1 LKGKEI
7 KLFMVLPDQ
16 FIQRMKKILGNNY
29 NQFLESFNY
38 EPKTSIRI
46 NPEKYAGRP
55 NLVPVDYCTTGYY
68 LPERPIFTIDPFL
81 HSGVYYVQEASSMF
95 LEQAIKQTEST
106 EPRRILDLCASP
118 GGKSTHLASL
128 ISADSL
134 LVSNEVIRQRAQIL
148 SENLKKWGNANV
160 IVTNNDPKD
169 FSRLEGFFDVMV
181 IDAPCSGEGL
191 FRRDERAVAEW
202 SVANTELCSQ
212 RQQRILA
219 DAWPTLKNGGILIY
233 STCTFNPGEN
243 EENIK
248 WLKEFASVESVPLN
262 IDDCWGITKTDADGI
277 PCYRFY
283 PHKVSGEGLFMT
295 VLRKKGDSKSFSV
308 KRNKDNQLLASKSE
322 KESAQILVN
331 RENIEILRFENSL
344 LAFPINLLPDLF
356 QIKNN
361 LRIIH
366 AGIKIGELK
375 GNDLLPAHELA
386 LSPILDTNAFPN
398 IDLSIKD
405 ALTFLKRDDILPVS
419 QDKGWHLLS
428 YRKIPIGW
436 AKNLG
441 NRYNSAFPKEWRIR
455 MSISEFQGERLENE
469 MAKFPL

>member
-1 LKGKEI
+1 
-7 KLFMVLPDQ
+7 MVLPDQ
-16 FIQRMKKILGNNY
+16 FIERMKAILGNDY
-29 NQFLESFNY
+29 DQFLESYNK

-46 NPEKYAGRP
+46 NPEKYIGKP
-55 NLVPVDYCTTGYY
+55 KLVPVDYCITGYY

-95 LEQAIKQTEST
+95 LEQTINQTKT
-106 EPRRILDLCASP
+106 NEPLKILDLCASP
-118 GGKSTHLASL
+118 GGKSTHLSSL
-128 ISADSL
+128 ISADRL
-134 LVSNEVIRQRAQIL
+134 VVSNEVIRQRAQIL

-169 FSRLEGFFDVMV
+169 FSRLEGFFDVLV
-181 IDAPCSGEGL
+181 VDAPCSGEGL
-191 FRRDERAVAEW
+191 FRRDERAIVEW
-202 SVANTELCSQ
+202 SVSNTQLCSQ
-212 RQQRILA
+212 RQQRIVA
-219 DAWPTLKNGGILIY
+219 DAWPSLKDGGILIY

-262 IDDCWGITKTDADGI
+262 VDDCWGITKTDADGI

-283 PHKVSGEGLFMT
+283 PHQANGEGFFIT
-295 VLRKKGDSKSFSV
+295 VLRKNGDNRPLSIK
-308 KRNKDNQLLASKSE
+308 KNKENLLAASKSE
-322 KESAQILVN
+322 REAAKKLVN
-331 RENIEILRFENSL
+331 KENIEILRFENSL
-344 LAFPINLLPDLF
+344 LGFPANLLPDLL

-366 AGIKIGELK
+366 AGIKIAELK

-386 LSPILDTNAFPN
+386 LSPILNTNAFPN
-398 IDLSIKD
+398 IDLTIKE
-405 ALTFLKRDDILPVS
+405 ALTFLKRDDIVPVS

-428 YRKIPIGW
+428 YRKIPLGW

-455 MSISEFQGERLENE
+455 MPISEFQGERLENE

>member
-16 FIQRMKKILGNNY
+16 FVKRMKKILGNDY
-29 NQFLESFNY
+29 DKFLESFNN
-38 EPKTSIRI
+38 EPKTSIRV
-46 NPEKYAGRP
+46 NPEKYIGKP
-55 NLVPVDYCTTGYY
+55 ELIPVAYCDNGYF

-95 LEQAIKQTEST
+95 IEQAIIQSITDYPQK
-106 EPRRILDLCASP
+106 ILDLCASP

-128 ISADSL
+128 ISNDSL

-169 FSRLEGFFDVMV
+169 FSRLGGFFDVIV
-181 IDAPCSGEGL
+181 VDAPCSGEGL
-191 FRRDERAVAEW
+191 FRRDERAVSEW
-202 SVANTELCSQ
+202 SVSNTELCSQ

-219 DAWPTLKNGGILIY
+219 DVWPSLKDGGVLIY
-233 STCTFNPGEN
+233 STCTFNPGED
-243 EENIK
+243 EDNIK
-248 WLKEFASVESVPLN
+248 WLREFASVEPVSLN
-262 IDDCWGITKTDADGI
+262 LDDRWGITITDADGL
-277 PCYRFY
+277 PCYKFY
-283 PHKVSGEGLFMT
+283 PHKVGGEGFFIT
-295 VLRKKGDSKSFSV
+295 VLRKKDDSKSLSV
-308 KRNKDNQLLASKSE
+308 KKSKDNQLLASKSE
-322 KESAQILVN
+322 RMSANKLIK
-331 RENIEILRFENSL
+331 REDLEILRFENSL
-344 LAFPINLLPDLF
+344 LAFPMSLLPELI

-375 GNDLLPAHELA
+375 QNDLIPAHELA
-386 LSPILDTNAFPN
+386 LSPILNRLIFPQF
-398 IDLSIKD
+398 DLHIKE
-405 ALTFLKRDDILPVS
+405 ALTFLKRDDIVPVS
-419 QDKGWHLLS
+419 QEKGWHLLS
-428 YRKIPIGW
+428 YRNIPLGW